1 MRLARR
7 SYRGPLEPLTGSEI
21 EVRDNLVRHVRALAS
36 EIGERNIF
44 RRAGL
49 WATERYITGVL
60 EDDGYSVNEQ
70 TFPCDRQKP
79 RNLEVVIRGA
89 DDDAETAVV
98 GAHYDTVRGS
108 PGANDNGSG
117 MAALLEL
124 MGVGYLIVAL

>member
-1 MRLARR
+1 
-7 SYRGPLEPLTGSEI
+7 LTGREI

-36 EIGERNIF
+36 EIGERNVF

-70 TFPCDRQKP
+70 TFPCDGQKL

-89 DDDAETAVV
+89 DNDAETVVV

-117 MAALLEL
+117 VAALLEL
-124 MGVGYLIVAL
+124 MGVG